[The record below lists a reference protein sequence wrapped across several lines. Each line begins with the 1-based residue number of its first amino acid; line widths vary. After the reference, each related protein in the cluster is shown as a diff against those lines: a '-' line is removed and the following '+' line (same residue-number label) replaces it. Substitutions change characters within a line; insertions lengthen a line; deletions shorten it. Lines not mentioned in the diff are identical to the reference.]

1 MRKTAEERKKQ
12 IVDESLNIIY
22 EKGFMQFTIR
32 NIAQRVGISEA
43 GIYRHFD
50 SKNDI
55 IFSILDRMNE
65 FGEEISEQIKSIED
79 PIKKINRFFL
89 LQLKYFEDN
98 QELAMILLSEEIF
111 NNHDDLRKK
120 FNSILNKRFENLI
133 DLLTKAAQKNRIDK
147 SEIEDIAFILQGTMR
162 GLVFRWNLN
171 EYDFDLKSRG
181 EELLDTIFANFTK

>member
-1 MRKTAEERKKQ
+1 LRKTAEERKKQ

>member
-22 EKGFMQFTIR
+22 KKGFMQFTIR

-79 PIKKINRFFL
+79 PIKQINRFFL